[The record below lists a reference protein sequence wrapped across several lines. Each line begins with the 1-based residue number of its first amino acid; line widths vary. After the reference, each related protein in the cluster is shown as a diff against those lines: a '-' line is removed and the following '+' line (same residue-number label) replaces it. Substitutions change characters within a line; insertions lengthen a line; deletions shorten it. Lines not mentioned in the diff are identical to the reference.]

1 MYFDT
6 LIELIQKSKSSIFL
20 QTYILKDDETGKLI
34 AEELIQAS
42 KRKIKIYIL
51 LDGFASS
58 NLHDSFIH
66 KLKTAG
72 IEILFFNK
80 N

>member
-6 LIELIQKSKSSIFL
+6 LIEIIQKSKSSIFL

-42 KRKIKIYIL
+42 KRNINIYIL

-58 NLHDSFIH
+58 NLHESFIN
-66 KLKTAG
+66 KLKSPLSNLLL
-72 IEILFFNK
+72 IK
-80 N
+80 K